1 MKNISSNIIS
11 ALLFVSLVSCEH
23 KDIVWP
29 GESVREVTVKFEW
42 DNAPDADPE
51 GMSLY
56 FFPQSPYGEVWKF
69 DITGR
74 EGGTVELPTG
84 DYQMVAYNTGVQ
96 GVKIE
101 GTYSYESIMAAA
113 MSTGKEGVVTPV
125 GTMYGATVSHIEVT
139 ECGVRY
145 ITSAGTIK
153 ECGQSLVRC
162 IPDSITTDYTVIV
175 KNVEGTAGVSTVR
188 AYLEG
193 VGSGIFLSDL
203 NVSGVPSTVAFPL
216 SVDNDHNLFYGKSC
230 AFSSFGKRNSYD
242 LQIAV
247 TFSNHKTIA
256 RKYDVTAQVVNS
268 HSMRNVL
275 IIVDGLS
282 IPHPGDPDY
291 PDDDIGGIDTD
302 VEGWVTI
309 ETDILVDIIP

>member
-11 ALLFVSLVSCEH
+11 ALLFVSLASCEH

-69 DITGR
+69 DIAGR

-101 GTYSYESIMAAA
+101 GTDSYESIMAAA

-175 KNVEGTAGVSTVR
+175 KNVEGTAGVSTVK
-188 AYLEG
+188 ASLEG
-193 VGSGIFLSDL
+193 VGSGVYLSDSE
-203 NVSGVPSTVAFPL
+203 VSGIPSSVVFPL
-216 SVDNDHNLFYGKSC
+216 SVDNGNSMLYGKTS
-230 AFSSFGKRNSYD
+230 AFAPAMVKNDYE

-247 TFSNHKTIA
+247 TFSNQKTIA
-256 RKYDVTAQVVNS
+256 CKYDVTAQVVNS